1 MYDTIGMFLENS
13 FLKAGLLSNPTE
25 SYNQNTGEI
34 ILRGYLDNMRV
45 KVNNDKVSVIG
56 SIPKFYLGSNIQQLT
71 RQNIQLAIEKASDL
85 LQLPLKE
92 SKVFRLDIGSNFNL
106 NEPLNNYYTCLGNL
120 SRFKK
125 SLIANKQ
132 SLLYTTTQKALE
144 FYDKTREM
152 KRTKQVIPALY
163 NNKNILRYELH
174 LTKNI
179 NDSLK
184 IPELRVHNLY
194 EESVYI
200 KTINFWK
207 DYYFSIQ
214 RVNRLK
220 FNPENIIMINAKSLK
235 KQLALIGLK
244 SIGEDH
250 LLEMIEA
257 SKSQIRHRNQI
268 SRMKDVIK
276 DLSKENELTEPNE
289 SIRELDSKVSS
300 IAKYHR

>member
-1 MYDTIGMFLENS
+1 
-13 FLKAGLLSNPTE
+13 
-25 SYNQNTGEI
+25 
-34 ILRGYLDNMRV
+34 
-45 KVNNDKVSVIG
+45 
-56 SIPKFYLGSNIQQLT
+56 
-71 RQNIQLAIEKASDL
+71 
-85 LQLPLKE
+85 
-92 SKVFRLDIGSNFNL
+92 
-106 NEPLNNYYTCLGNL
+106 
-120 SRFKK
+120 
-125 SLIANKQ
+125 
-132 SLLYTTTQKALE
+132 
-144 FYDKTREM
+144 
-152 KRTKQVIPALY
+152 
-163 NNKNILRYELH
+163 
-174 LTKNI
+174 
-179 NDSLK
+179 LK